1 MVAMGPKVVAVANKY
16 YKIEIVPNK
25 ILRVPKS
32 TVIRNSNNMIVF
44 RNPLT
49 KLTCFAFFE

>member
-1 MVAMGPKVVAVANKY
+1 MVAMGPKVVGVANKY
-16 YKIEIVPNK
+16 YKIEIVPGK
-25 ILRVPKS
+25 ILRVPK
-32 TVIRNSNNMIVF
+32 TAVIRNSNNMIVF